1 MVNEY
6 MLELVEEMVKPSEM
20 ALINQVEDEIEAE
33 DDILFGE
40 AEKEDDM
47 IDFVANGGLGYENP
61 VNLYA
66 GVEDAVNDEDF
77 DC

>member
-20 ALINQVEDEIEAE
+20 ALDNQVEDQIEDE
-33 DDILFGE
+33 YNTVCGENESDDDL
-40 AEKEDDM
+40 
-47 IDFVANGGLGYENP
+47 IDFIDNGGLGYENP

>member
-20 ALINQVEDEIEAE
+20 ALDNQVEDQIEDE
-33 DDILFGE
+33 YSTVCGENEKDDDL
-40 AEKEDDM
+40 
-47 IDFVANGGLGYENP
+47 IDFIDNGGLGYENP

-77 DC
+77 DY